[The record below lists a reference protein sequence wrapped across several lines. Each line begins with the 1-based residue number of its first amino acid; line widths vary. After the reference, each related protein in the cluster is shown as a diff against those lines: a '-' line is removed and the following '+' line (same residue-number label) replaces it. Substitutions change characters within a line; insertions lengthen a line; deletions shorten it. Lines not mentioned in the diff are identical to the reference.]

1 VGRLLRRW
9 ADRID
14 PANAPRKSGYS
25 YTVERGTPQRRNPNG
40 IAVHIDGT
48 GCPFWI
54 IPADR
59 GRAWTEAATD
69 WRSPQQKLHDVFQQ
83 FGDAVDDAMRP
94 AVEAFSN
101 VPKRATGGPVL
112 PPQPMPYDPA
122 ADGPII
128 RLREDR

>member
-1 VGRLLRRW
+1 MRARVGRLIRRC

-54 IPADR
+54 TPADKR
-59 GRAWTEAATD
+59 RAYDEADTD
-69 WRSPQQKLHDVFQQ
+69 WRSPKEKLADMLKA
-83 FGDAVDDAMRP
+83 FGEPTVKG
-94 AVEAFSN
+94 E
-101 VPKRATGGPVL
+101 
-112 PPQPMPYDPA
+112 Q
-122 ADGPII
+122 
-128 RLREDR
+128 